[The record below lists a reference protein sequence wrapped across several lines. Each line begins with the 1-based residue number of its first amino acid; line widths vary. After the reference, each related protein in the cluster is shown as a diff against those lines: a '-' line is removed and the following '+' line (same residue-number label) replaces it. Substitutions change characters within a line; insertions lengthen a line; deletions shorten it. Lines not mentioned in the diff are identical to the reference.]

1 MSFRKEKKF
10 RVTIGE
16 FNRFKSEL
24 LNKGMKILHESRLI
38 NSIYFDTNE
47 QSMFNQSEE
56 GLLPRKKIRIRWYNE
71 NFKMTLE
78 KKISSIEGR
87 FKTTE
92 SLGNILD
99 PNAIMNKSLFDSQY
113 GSIHPILKV
122 SYIRTYYEYHLM
134 RITFDEQ
141 IKYKNS
147 KDKFNRVYT
156 DPERV
161 IEIKVPVACDDD
173 YIEKYIPYPTSRFSK
188 YSRGIL
194 LSSSDLCEF

>member
-1 MSFRKEKKF
+1 
-10 RVTIGE
+10 
-16 FNRFKSEL
+16 
-24 LNKGMKILHESRLI
+24 
-38 NSIYFDTNE
+38 
-47 QSMFNQSEE
+47 
-56 GLLPRKKIRIRWYNE
+56 
-71 NFKMTLE
+71 
-78 KKISSIEGR
+78 
-87 FKTTE
+87 
-92 SLGNILD
+92 
-99 PNAIMNKSLFDSQY
+99 MNKSLFDSQY
-113 GSIHPILKV
+113 GSIHPSLKV